1 MDEKLAQLRSMPK
14 HELLEIWLEEFT
26 DPAPKKDSPDQLR
39 WEIAWR
45 LQVRKHGDL
54 SKRSKRRIR
63 ALAKAIQR
71 DSNHLPHSAPRLT
84 PGTILT
90 RRWQEST
97 HTVQVLESG
106 FMHEGARHET
116 LSSVAR
122 SITGT
127 RWSGPAFFGL
137 KTKQASRKVTS

>member
-1 MDEKLAQLRSMPK
+1 MDEKLTQLRSLTK
-14 HELLEIWLEEFT
+14 HKLLELWLEEFS
-26 DPAPKKDSPDQLR
+26 DPAPRKFSPDQLR

-54 SKRSKRRIR
+54 SNRTKRR
-63 ALAKAIQR
+63 LKASAEAFRR
-71 DSNHLPHSAPRLT
+71 DSNHLPHSIPRLT

-90 RRWQEST
+90 RNWQGSM

-106 FMHEGARHET
+106 FRHEGVRYRT

-122 SITGT
+122 TITGT

-137 KTKQASRKVTS
+137 KTKRASRKVTS

>member
-1 MDEKLAQLRSMPK
+1 MDEKLARLRSMPK
-14 HELLEIWLEEFT
+14 HELLELWLDEFT
-26 DPAPKKDSPDQLR
+26 DPKSRNDSPDQLR
-39 WEIAWR
+39 WEIAWK

-63 ALAKAIQR
+63 ALTAAFQR
-71 DSNHLPHSAPRLT
+71 DSEHLPHSVPRLT

-90 RRWQEST
+90 RRWQGAT

-106 FMHEGARHET
+106 FMHEGVRHKT

-122 SITGT
+122 AITGT
-127 RWSGPAFFGL
+127 RWSGPVFFGL
-137 KTKQASRKVTS
+137 KTKQASRKVIS